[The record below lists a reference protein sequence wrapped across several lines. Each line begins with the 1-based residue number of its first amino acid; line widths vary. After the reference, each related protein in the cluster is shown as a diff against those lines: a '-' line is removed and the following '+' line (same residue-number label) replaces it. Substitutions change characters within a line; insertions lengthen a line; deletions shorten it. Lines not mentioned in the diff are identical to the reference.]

1 MEFSFALCVALV
13 AIPGD
18 SNRAPGP
25 GAERAAPQSQ
35 STAGSEFRTSYL
47 AAMRDSA
54 RRTNPDPLRAAPQL
68 IALHQAVDQ
77 VEGLSSAE
85 RARVRR
91 ALEGRLGQMRDRLR
105 RIVRPANRRG
115 SSMAGPADTAQARR
129 LIDLIQTTIAPETWD
144 VNGGKG
150 SIRYYSPLQVLVVRQ
165 TGEVHHQLGG
175 VLGQLRR

>member
-1 MEFSFALCVALV
+1 MELSFALWAALAAV
-13 AIPGD
+13 PGE
-18 SNRAPGP
+18 SKSTPAQ
-25 GAERAAPQSQ
+25 AERAVSQSQ
-35 STAGSEFRTSYL
+35 TVTVSEFRKSYL

-54 RRTNPDPLRAAPQL
+54 RRANPDPLRAAPRL

-77 VEGLSSAE
+77 IEGLSIAE
-85 RARVRR
+85 RSRMLR

-115 SSMAGPADTAQARR
+115 ISMAGPADTAQARR

-165 TGEVHHQLGG
+165 TGEVHHQFGG